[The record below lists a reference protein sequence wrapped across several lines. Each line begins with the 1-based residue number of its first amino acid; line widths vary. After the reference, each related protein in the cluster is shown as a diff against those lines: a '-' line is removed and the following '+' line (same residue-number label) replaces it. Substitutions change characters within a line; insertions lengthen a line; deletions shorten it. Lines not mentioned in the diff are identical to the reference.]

1 MFGVKEKLRKEKRV
15 KLSDLV
21 AFLYCVDMSYLDV
34 SVEHPGG
41 DAAAVDVL
49 KLQAVMEGN
58 DISEG
63 EMGESAALIDCQI
76 VGR

>member
-41 DAAAVDVL
+41 
-49 KLQAVMEGN
+49 
-58 DISEG
+58 
-63 EMGESAALIDCQI
+63 
-76 VGR
+76 

>member
-1 MFGVKEKLRKEKRV
+1 MSLW
-15 KLSDLV
+15 SIQ
-21 AFLYCVDMSYLDV
+21 VDA
-34 SVEHPGG
+34 G
-41 DAAAVDVL
+41 AVDVL

-76 VGR
+76 VVCVCACVRCNPAWGACLN

>member
-1 MFGVKEKLRKEKRV
+1 M
-15 KLSDLV
+15 
-21 AFLYCVDMSYLDV
+21 
-34 SVEHPGG
+34 
-41 DAAAVDVL
+41 DAGAVDVL

-76 VGR
+76 VVCACVRCNPAWGACLN

>member
-1 MFGVKEKLRKEKRV
+1 MDAGV
-15 KLSDLV
+15 
-21 AFLYCVDMSYLDV
+21 
-34 SVEHPGG
+34 VEG
-41 DAAAVDVL
+41 L

-76 VGR
+76 VGVCDVRIETCVCDAIQLGVPA

>member
-1 MFGVKEKLRKEKRV
+1 MSLW
-15 KLSDLV
+15 SIQ
-21 AFLYCVDMSYLDV
+21 VDA
-34 SVEHPGG
+34 G
-41 DAAAVDVL
+41 AVDGL

-76 VGR
+76 VGRCVCERERCNPAWGACLN

>member
-1 MFGVKEKLRKEKRV
+1 M
-15 KLSDLV
+15 
-21 AFLYCVDMSYLDV
+21 
-34 SVEHPGG
+34 
-41 DAAAVDVL
+41 DAGAVDGL

-76 VGR
+76 VGRCVCV